1 MPNANK
7 AGYCEIKY
15 FPSERVRTVLLDG
28 VPVSG
33 GGSSTQVR
41 ILQIDESPT
50 NQIPQPTRKTEMTEH
65 QIHEIASKAADA
77 AQYAVNGRSA
87 MPATPEQAAAAVVDA
102 YLAAQKKLTASAG
115 SEALQPG
122 A

>member
-1 MPNANK
+1 MN
-7 AGYCEIKY
+7 
-15 FPSERVRTVLLDG
+15 
-28 VPVSG
+28 
-33 GGSSTQVR
+33 
-41 ILQIDESPT
+41 
-50 NQIPQPTRKTEMTEH
+50 EH

-77 AQYAVNGRSA
+77 AQYAVNGRPA